1 MGSPLTEP
9 GLSVNNGENVK
20 EIVNLYSY
28 FANTVTKIR
37 SLEVSEKSDG
47 SDSRRYKVT
56 PLATESAIRNR
67 DCLQL

>member
-37 SLEVSEKSDG
+37 SLKVSE
-47 SDSRRYKVT
+47 
-56 PLATESAIRNR
+56 NR
-67 DCLQL
+67 MVLILEGIK